1 MNSCVLQFTFSVSL
15 THCLR
20 VIIMDNDSVHA
31 YCYSAMALAANKTGL
46 RLMTKCT
53 EGGNKSGFKSL
64 QTTISGRGKFNYGPW
79 SPTL

>member
-1 MNSCVLQFTFSVSL
+1 MNSCVLQFTFNVSL

-20 VIIMDNDSVHA
+20 VIIIDNDSVHA
-31 YCYSAMALAANKTGL
+31 YCYSTMAAAAMNKTGL

-64 QTTISGRGKFNYGPW
+64 QERQ
-79 SPTL
+79 